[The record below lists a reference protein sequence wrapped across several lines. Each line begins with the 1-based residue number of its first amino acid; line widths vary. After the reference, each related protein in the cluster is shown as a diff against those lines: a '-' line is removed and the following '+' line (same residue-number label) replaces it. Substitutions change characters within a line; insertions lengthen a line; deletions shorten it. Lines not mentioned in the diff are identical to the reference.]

1 MWRAVILPHNGIEEA
16 IRTETDRIRT
26 AMKDRIVR
34 VVAASCDLHE
44 NTIYKIMRG
53 ENVSIETISKLSAYL
68 FAGK

>member
-1 MWRAVILPHNGIEEA
+1 MPHTGIEEA

-26 AMKDRIVR
+26 AMKDRVVR
-34 VVAASCDLHE
+34 AVAASCDMHE

-53 ENVSIETISKLSAYL
+53 ESVSIETIKKLSAYL